1 MAAIQAKIDEL
12 EAENKAI
19 KNANL
24 QWASGTSDKACITRP
39 V

>member
-19 KNANL
+19 KDANL
-24 QWASGTSDKACITRP
+24 HWLNDTSDKACITRP